1 MDTSGGQPYR
11 ETKFGGGYKMIG
23 RTQKRILAGILAL
36 LMVVGQTLTG
46 ALTLKASAATTS
58 YETAPGTALSMYVW
72 DFFDDTSV
80 FSSSMTGY
88 STTSDTSKFNLKY
101 ASGTEIVYA
110 DGGGD
115 ILTSRDV
122 SKIIFSS
129 SATGNYSFTVNRYDW
144 SDTLIDS
151 ATVTVAVNTANTA
164 PTASS
169 VSIGGTAKVG
179 QMLAGDYTYAD
190 ADSDDESGTTFKWYR
205 ATDSS
210 GTGAAAIS
218 GAEEINYTLTSD
230 DLGKYICFEVTP
242 KDGTDNGTAV
252 KSSYTGLVGN
262 YYTGN

>member
-122 SKIIFSS
+122 RKSYLARRPPEIIH
-129 SATGNYSFTVNRYDW
+129 
-144 SDTLIDS
+144 L
-151 ATVTVAVNTANTA
+151 
-164 PTASS
+164 
-169 VSIGGTAKVG
+169 
-179 QMLAGDYTYAD
+179 Q
-190 ADSDDESGTTFKWYR
+190 
-205 ATDSS
+205 
-210 GTGAAAIS
+210 
-218 GAEEINYTLTSD
+218 
-230 DLGKYICFEVTP
+230 
-242 KDGTDNGTAV
+242 
-252 KSSYTGLVGN
+252 
-262 YYTGN
+262 